1 MPQPLPPWADV
12 RAKRSFSAAITKSSF
27 RRHFHVT
34 SPQQDWLKSP
44 ISKGRVFR
52 SMAESINGWRRD
64 PFGGHEFRYFSN
76 DGRPTRLVSDGGVRS
91 YDWDLGPGDRT
102 AQPTLVDQAQ
112 PVQVRPPTLSV
123 EPGPTSVGPHGPTRQ
138 DARKRRR
145 LVPARIAVS
154 ARTFY
159 RSGWRKPVTGV
170 VICGLLALGAEIAT
184 AATSNGPPSVTLQ
197 QGVYVGAAD
206 PSGVASFAAAT
217 KTYPTIASDFL
228 PSNSGWDAMDGSGG
242 FLAWIFPSLANASS
256 DTTKGWTGSG
266 YTVSLGVPMIPTWP
280 DGGRGSGV
288 PAGTLADGADGDYN
302 NYFVA
307 LAENLINSGEGDA
320 YLRLGWEF
328 DGGWYDWSATNPVDE
343 ANFAEYFRQIVTAM
357 RTVPGEN
364 FKFVWNPTAAAFVPG
379 GESYNPNYN
388 VALAYPGN
396 SYVDYIGVD
405 AYDQTWVTPQTP
417 STEWNQTTF
426 PELTAAAQ
434 FAQAQGKPLAIPEW
448 GVAVRADGHGLGD
461 DPLYINNMITWMQNP
476 ANNVAYESYFDYDG
490 SSQED
495 AITDDNFPNSL
506 AAFINDFNGAASTTT
521 TTAPKTTTTTTTTA
535 TAAPAGGSCTNP
547 SFSSSSAEATDN
559 TDANGGPQYW
569 WVNNDAW
576 SGGHGPQTLNVCN
589 QSSWNVVSDQTNDG
603 GAVETYPDTE
613 YDVGGRSDS
622 EFGTNSLETIGAF
635 STITS
640 TFDEGFPTGSG
651 EAWDA
656 GYDLWVGPLSTAN
669 GASEGTPYDTE
680 VMIWN
685 QWQGSQDFWANCAN
699 GIGSCP
705 SGGNAQAVTLDGVPY
720 HFFDNSGELMFFRD
734 TQVSSGSVDILAAF
748 NWLVAH
754 PSADPHSTDSANSH
768 QDEPVVS
775 TNVPTELEYGVEI
788 VGTPGTQ
795 TFPLT
800 GLTFNAS

>member
-1 MPQPLPPWADV
+1 MTRRRVSVLRTAIAV
-12 RAKRSFSAAITKSSF
+12 LVLAAI
-27 RRHFHVT
+27 
-34 SPQQDWLKSP
+34 
-44 ISKGRVFR
+44 
-52 SMAESINGWRRD
+52 
-64 PFGGHEFRYFSN
+64 GG
-76 DGRPTRLVSDGGVRS
+76 
-91 YDWDLGPGDRT
+91 
-102 AQPTLVDQAQ
+102 
-112 PVQVRPPTLSV
+112 
-123 EPGPTSVGPHGPTRQ
+123 
-138 DARKRRR
+138 
-145 LVPARIAVS
+145 
-154 ARTFY
+154 
-159 RSGWRKPVTGV
+159 
-170 VICGLLALGAEIAT
+170 
-184 AATSNGPPSVTLQ
+184 
-197 QGVYVGAAD
+197 
-206 PSGVASFAAAT
+206 
-217 KTYPTIASDFL
+217 
-228 PSNSGWDAMDGSGG
+228 
-242 FLAWIFPSLANASS
+242 
-256 DTTKGWTGSG
+256 
-266 YTVSLGVPMIPTWP
+266 
-280 DGGRGSGV
+280 
-288 PAGTLADGADGDYN
+288 
-302 NYFVA
+302 
-307 LAENLINSGEGDA
+307 
-320 YLRLGWEF
+320 
-328 DGGWYDWSATNPVDE
+328 
-343 ANFAEYFRQIVTAM
+343 
-357 RTVPGEN
+357 
-364 FKFVWNPTAAAFVPG
+364 
-379 GESYNPNYN
+379 
-388 VALAYPGN
+388 
-396 SYVDYIGVD
+396 
-405 AYDQTWVTPQTP
+405 
-417 STEWNQTTF
+417 
-426 PELTAAAQ
+426 
-434 FAQAQGKPLAIPEW
+434 
-448 GVAVRADGHGLGD
+448 GVAVAVSGGGSPPPVHSQATGAHGQKHAAVPTTTTTLHVTTTTNSAPSTTTTAPD
-461 DPLYINNMITWMQNP
+461 APKKTVTP
-476 ANNVAYESYFDYDG
+476 A
-490 SSQED
+490 
-495 AITDDNFPNSL
+495 
-506 AAFINDFNGAASTTT
+506 GATTT

-669 GASEGTPYDTE
+669 GASEGTPYDTG